1 MTLPFDHALYEAFTY
16 GIISACSL
24 PLGCLTTL
32 LWKPSDRSIAFLM
45 AFGGGALLAALTID
59 LVASTLAKG
68 DFYPLAAGCIVGG
81 LIFIALNQIVNDF
94 GGFVR
99 KAATQVDHIRR
110 IKYRRFKKIL
120 SVLKRVDVFK
130 ELKNDDFKILAEGI
144 YHWDVKQGTLI
155 FSQGE
160 PCDELYIISSGQV
173 ELLDPEERVRSL
185 FLEKKDDLGWLAFIT
200 GTPYRYTARAIE
212 NTSLWV
218 LPKTT
223 FINLLMA
230 SPELAEAVQHW
241 IKNTKVKQYL
251 HEQHHLSD
259 NAVNDWCDNSA
270 QQIGQHGFY
279 HSAVQ
284 IEHNK
289 EAFQQKALHIKGFKL
304 FYNLPI
310 DELEIIAEH
319 LVYKKYAKGNT
330 FFHEGEA
337 ADHMFIIDTGT
348 VSIIDAQNRFSH
360 SIDLK
365 FNDAFGYDAFM
376 TGGRYTTSAMALK
389 PTTVWVLRKREFNH
403 LLRIL
408 PELSRSY
415 KIHLKQQKIQEYLID
430 RQKLSEDNAVLWS
443 SNAVKNLRHGKEIVP
458 VMIFHTDVRQ
468 HKGAPLAIWLGLML
482 DGIPEALVIG
492 ASLIHGGLG
501 FSLLAGLFLSNY
513 PEALSSSIGMRR
525 QGMKFPVILMMWTV
539 LMLATGILSVLGNIY
554 FAGVGHAVFSFTEGL
569 AAGAMLTMIA
579 QTMLPEAY
587 FKGGEIIG
595 FSTLLGFLA
604 AIFFKTLE

>member
-1 MTLPFDHALYEAFTY
+1 MTLLFDHALYEAFAY

-32 LWKPSDRSIAFLM
+32 LWKPSDRAIAFLM

-99 KAATQVDHIRR
+99 KAATHADHIRR

-120 SVLKRVDVFK
+120 SVIKRVDVFQA
-130 ELKNDDFKILAEGI
+130 LKNDDFKILAEGI

-173 ELLDPEERVRSL
+173 ELLDPKEQVRSL

-200 GTPYRYTARAIE
+200 GTPYRYTARAVE

-230 SPELAEAVQHW
+230 SPELAEAMQHW
-241 IKNTKVKQYL
+241 IKNITVKQYL
-251 HEQHHLSD
+251 HEQHHLSN
-259 NAVNDWCDNSA
+259 NAVNDWCDNSS
-270 QQIGQHGFY
+270 QQIEQHGLY

-284 IEHNK
+284 IEHNEQSFK
-289 EAFQQKALHIKGFKL
+289 EKAQHIKGYKL
-304 FYNLPI
+304 FYDLPT

-319 LVYKKYAKGNT
+319 LVYKTYAKGNT

-337 ADHMFIIDTGT
+337 ADHMFIIDTGN
-348 VSIIDAQNRFSH
+348 VSVIDPQNRFSH

-376 TGGRYTTSAMALK
+376 TGGRYTTSAMAVE
-389 PTTVWVLRKREFNH
+389 PTSVWVLRNKEFNH

-408 PELSRSY
+408 PELSRCY
-415 KIHLKQQKIQEYLID
+415 KKHLKQQKIQDYLIN

-443 SNAVKNLRHGKEIVP
+443 SNAVKNLRRGKEIVP
-458 VMIFHTDVRQ
+458 VMVFHTDVRQ

-554 FAGVGHAVFSFTEGL
+554 FAGVGHATFSFTEGL

>member
-1 MTLPFDHALYEAFTY
+1 MTLLFDFAYYEAFSY

-32 LWKPSDRSIAFLM
+32 LWKPSDRGIAFLM

-68 DFYPLAAGCIVGG
+68 DFYPLAAGCIAGG

-99 KAATQVDHIRR
+99 KAATHADHIRR

-120 SVLKRVDVFK
+120 SVLKRVDVF
-130 ELKNDDFKILAEGI
+130 EALKNDDFKTLAEGI

-160 PCDELYIISSGQV
+160 PCDELYIVSSGRV
-173 ELLDPEERVRSL
+173 ELLDPEELVRSL
-185 FLEKKDDLGWLAFIT
+185 FLEKKDDLGWLAFVT
-200 GTPYRYTARAIE
+200 GTPYRFTARAVE

-223 FINLLMA
+223 FINLLTA
-230 SPELAEAVQHW
+230 SPELAGAVQHW
-241 IKNTKVKQYL
+241 IKNVKVKQYL
-251 HEQHHLSD
+251 HEQHHLSA
-259 NAVNDWCDNSA
+259 NAVNDWCINSS
-270 QQIGQHGFY
+270 QQIERHGIY
-279 HSAVQ
+279 HSAVK
-284 IEHNK
+284 IEHHTESFK
-289 EAFQQKALHIKGFKL
+289 EKIQHVKGFEL
-304 FYNLPI
+304 FYGLPI
-310 DELEIIAEH
+310 EELEVIAEH

-337 ADHMFIIDTGT
+337 ADHMFIIDTGS
-348 VSIIDAQNRFSH
+348 VSIIDAQGRFSH

-365 FNDAFGYDAFM
+365 LNDAFGYDAFM
-376 TGGRYTTSAMALK
+376 TGGRYTTSAMALES
-389 PTTVWVLRKREFNH
+389 TTVWVLRNKEFNY

-415 KIHLKQQKIQEYLID
+415 KIHLKQQKIRDYLIN
-430 RQKLSEDNAVLWS
+430 RQKLSADDAVLWS
-443 SNAVKNLRHGKEIVP
+443 RNAVRSLRHGKEIKP
-458 VMIFHTDVRQ
+458 VMAFYTDVSQ
-468 HKGAPLAIWLGLML
+468 HKGAPLGIWLGLML

-525 QGMKFPVILMMWTV
+525 QGMKFPVVLMMWTM

-554 FAGVGHAVFSFTEGL
+554 FAGVGHATFSFTEGL